1 MFHNCW
7 LCSIFVDHVPHWN
20 VLELQSCFGHAQMVV
35 YDMCASRNQR
45 SQIKWAN
52 ISEFFVLI
60 VMRDRVQRGFDARV
74 LLFPNVLSDH
84 SKAWSFHHHQLP
96 AIDASLKKLGIHQ
109 NLSPCEH
116 EHLRYIFYIYIYIL
130 YIYITRFSSSCIL
143 FYPDGRRQVLPD
155 WKLAPNWDG
164 VREMLSKMQEAMA
177 HPKAGSNHNC
187 WGLHRFTLW

>member
-116 EHLRYIFYIYIYIL
+116 EHLRYIFYIYIHII
-130 YIYITRFSSSCIL
+130 YIYHQIFFLLHPFLPRWPAAGAAGLEAGAELGWRARNAEQNAGGHGTSQGGVKPQLLRFI
-143 FYPDGRRQVLPD
+143 
-155 WKLAPNWDG
+155 
-164 VREMLSKMQEAMA
+164 
-177 HPKAGSNHNC
+177 
-187 WGLHRFTLW
+187 